1 MNLCHYAEARRSG
14 FDPARHA
21 PRPADFNQLALASIL
36 KFSEQIFI
44 AMEKPA

>member
-1 MNLCHYAEARRSG
+1 MNLCHYAEAGRAGFDRSG
-14 FDPARHA
+14 HA
-21 PRPADFNQLALASIL
+21 PGPVAFNQLDLASIL